1 MSAFKSLRGRTILL
15 DVPQRKKS
23 SIELSAKDEEAMM
36 QEAAKLWNKLT
47 VYAVGDKVEEV
58 KVGDQVYV
66 RTSALNMEQVERIDI
81 DGEINVS
88 DISLTDREAKSTF
101 IGVSRKLNVDYVPEP
116 TIADLD
122 KKLSDTLS
130 FVEPMIFPQV

>member
-15 DVPQRKKS
+15 DVPQRKKAA
-23 SIELSAKDEEAMM
+23 IELSAKDEEAMM

-81 DGEINVS
+81 DGSI
-88 DISLTDREAKSTF
+88 
-101 IGVSRKLNVDYVPEP
+101 KLVLNEGDV
-116 TIADLD
+116 I
-122 KKLSDTLS
+122 
-130 FVEPMIFPQV
+130 IIW

>member
-23 SIELSAKDEEAMM
+23 IVELSAKDEEAIM

-66 RTSALNMEQVERIDI
+66 RTSALNMESVERIEI
-81 DGEINVS
+81 DGTI
-88 DISLTDREAKSTF
+88 
-101 IGVSRKLNVDYVPEP
+101 KLVLNEGDV
-116 TIADLD
+116 I
-122 KKLSDTLS
+122 
-130 FVEPMIFPQV
+130 IIW